1 MAAYGYFSGLFGN
14 GSQTSSGISSLYSCL
29 GQYNTI
35 QKGVYKKLL
44 SAYYKAASDDDDTK
58 SDKKTSIN
66 SMVSSADKSAYSKT
80 TKYASALST
89 ASQELL
95 ISRDGDLYDEGNEE
109 ELASKVKTFVS
120 SYNTV
125 LADAK
130 KSDSTTVRNLAT
142 GMVNTTASYAKKLE
156 TIGITVNSDNT
167 LSVDTDKLKSAD
179 KLTVKNVLGSHSS
192 FTGSTMK
199 LASQISSTATAA
211 ANGFS
216 TYSSYGT
223 YASASIG
230 SYYDLYS

>member
-1 MAAYGYFSGLFGN
+1 MAGYGYFAGLFGS
-14 GSQTSSGISSLYSCL
+14 GSQTSIGMSSLYSNL

-44 SAYYKAASDDDDTK
+44 TAYFRTASDDDTK
-58 SDKKTSIN
+58 DDKKNSIK

-80 TKYASALST
+80 TKYASALSL

-95 ISRDGDLYDEGNEE
+95 VSRDGDLYDEGNEE
-109 ELASKVKTFVS
+109 ELVSKVKTFVS

-142 GMVNTTASYAKKLE
+142 GMENTAASYAKKLE

-167 LSVDTDKLKSAD
+167 LSVDTDKLKNAD

-199 LASQISSTATAA
+199 LASQIGSTATAA
-211 ANGFS
+211 VNGFS

-223 YASASIG
+223 YASPSIG

>member
-1 MAAYGYFSGLFGN
+1 MAAYGYFAGLFG
-14 GSQTSSGISSLYSCL
+14 TSSQSNNGMSNIYSNL

-35 QKGVYKKLL
+35 QKGAYKKLL
-44 SAYYKAASDDDDTK
+44 SAYYKTASDEDTDDDK
-58 SDKKTSIN
+58 QTSIK
-66 SMVSSADKSAYSKT
+66 SLVSSSDKSAYSKT
-80 TKYASALST
+80 TKYASELSL
-89 ASQELL
+89 ASKDLL
-95 ISRDGDLYDEGNEE
+95 VSQNGDLYDEGNEE
-109 ELASKVKTFVS
+109 ELATKVKSFVS

-142 GMVNTTASYAKKLE
+142 GLENTTASYAKKLE

-167 LSVDTDKLKSAD
+167 LSVDTDKLKNAD
-179 KLTVKNVLGSHSS
+179 KSTVKSVLGTSS
-192 FTGSTMK
+192 GFAGSTMK

-211 ANGFS
+211 VNGFS

-223 YASASIG
+223 YALASSG

>member
-1 MAAYGYFSGLFGN
+1 MGGYGYFAGLFGI
-14 GSQTSSGISSLYSCL
+14 GSQTSSGMSSLYSNL

-44 SAYYKAASDDDDTK
+44 SAYFKTTSDDDSKT
-58 SDKKTSIN
+58 DKKTSIN

-80 TKYASALST
+80 TKYASSLST

-95 ISRDGDLYDEGNEE
+95 VSQDGDLYDEGNEE
-109 ELASKVKTFVS
+109 KMVSKVKTFVS

-130 KSDSTTVRNLAT
+130 KSDSTTVRNLAI
-142 GMVNTTASYAKKLE
+142 GMENTTSSYAKQLE

-167 LSVDTDKLKSAD
+167 LSVDTDKLKNAD
-179 KLTVKNVLGSHSS
+179 RLTVKNVLGSHSS

-211 ANGFS
+211 SNGFS

-223 YASASIG
+223 YAFSSIG